1 MIFNIREIILEIN
14 IMNRTVID
22 DKYVNNKI
30 QNNNIID
37 INYLK
42 KCIAEKDME
51 ILELKNKLAK
61 KQLLLDIQHTN

>member
-1 MIFNIREIILEIN
+1 
-14 IMNRTVID
+14 MNRTVID

>member
-1 MIFNIREIILEIN
+1 
-14 IMNRTVID
+14 MNRAVID

-61 KQLLLDIQHTN
+61 KRLLLDIQHTN